1 MTFAPVAASRE
12 AADRGPLP
20 SFTGESGSREPAK
33 RGAGDCSVRIFL
45 DAARVTRRGLTV
57 EGCAQ
62 ENPPLPEV
70 ADMDDADVRQGVD
83 RVVEQWWGTI
93 VATPECGEP
102 AKQDLKDRL
111 VRCVMGFLAHA
122 ENGARG
128 QERAA

>member
-1 MTFAPVAASRE
+1 MSQ
-12 AADRGPLP
+12 
-20 SFTGESGSREPAK
+20 GSATRATE
-33 RGAGDCSVRIFL
+33 GSDFL
-45 DAARVTRRGLTV
+45 DTARVTRRGLTV
-57 EGCAQ
+57 EGRSPQ
-62 ENPPLPEV
+62 NPLLPEV
-70 ADMDDADVRQGVD
+70 ADMDDADVRQVVD

-111 VRCVMGFLAHA
+111 VRSVTGLLAHA